1 MQSIPQKSIL
11 ILFALMISSCSLI
24 RPAVSQ
30 TTPTA
35 TQPLTPIRLSMG
47 YIPNVQFAPF
57 YVAAEKGY
65 FRENGIDISF
75 DYNMETDGVA
85 LVGSD
90 ELQFA
95 VVSGEQVLMAR
106 AQGLPVVYVLGW
118 WQDYP
123 VGVAAKI
130 AQGIKTP
137 SDLAGKRIGL
147 PGLYG
152 ASYIGLRALL
162 DVAGLKES
170 DVTLDS
176 IGYNQVEA
184 LVNDLDQAVVI
195 YANNEP
201 IQLRAQGYE
210 IDLIKV
216 ADYVQLASNGL
227 ITNEN
232 TLQNN
237 PELVRGMVQAALRG
251 ISDTIANPE
260 EAYEISKKYVENLA
274 QADQN
279 VQKQV
284 LDSSIEFWKADR
296 LGYSDP
302 AAWENM
308 QKILIEMGLIKEPLD
323 LTKAFTNEFI
333 E

>member
-1 MQSIPQKSIL
+1 MHSIRPKSFL
-11 ILFALMISSCSLI
+11 ILFALIASACSLI
-24 RPAVSQ
+24 QPTESQ
-30 TTPTA
+30 APSTA
-35 TQPLTPIRLSMG
+35 TQPLVPIRLSMG

-106 AQGLPVVYVLGW
+106 AQALPVVYVLGW

-123 VGVAAKI
+123 VGVASML

-137 SDLAGKRIGL
+137 QDLAGKRIGL

-162 DVAGLKES
+162 DSAGLNES

-201 IQLRAQGYE
+201 IQLRSQGYE
-210 IDLIKV
+210 IDQIKV

-227 ITNEN
+227 ITNEK
-232 TLQNN
+232 TLQDN

-251 ISDTIANPE
+251 IADTIANPKQ
-260 EAYEISKKYVENLA
+260 AYEISKKYVENLA
-274 QADQN
+274 QADQI
-279 VQKQV
+279 VQQQV
-284 LDSSIEFWKADR
+284 LQSSIEFWKADR

-333 E
+333 D

>member
-1 MQSIPQKSIL
+1 MNLIRPKAIL
-11 ILFALMISSCSLI
+11 ILFALIASACSLI
-24 RPAVSQ
+24 QPTQSQ
-30 TTPTA
+30 ATSTA
-35 TQPLTPIRLSMG
+35 TQPLVPIRLSMG

-85 LVGSD
+85 LVGSN

-123 VGVAAKI
+123 VGVVAKV
-130 AQGIKTP
+130 AEGIKTP
-137 SDLAGKRIGL
+137 QDLAGKRIGL

-162 DVAGLKES
+162 DSAGLKES

-201 IQLRAQGYE
+201 IQLRSQGYE

-227 ITNEN
+227 ITNEK
-232 TLQNN
+232 TLQDN

-251 ISDTIANPE
+251 IADTIANPE
-260 EAYEISKKYVENLA
+260 QAYEISKNYVENLA

-279 VQKQV
+279 VQQQV
-284 LDSSIEFWKADR
+284 LQSSIEFWKADQ

-308 QKILIEMGLIKEPLD
+308 EKILIEMGLIKEPLD
-323 LTKAFTNEFI
+323 LTKAFTNAFI